1 MGRWSRSSPS
11 PPAGIEE
18 QSRIFENVVVE
29 VIEAQARAEDTQ
41 ARNEDSG
48 FEDVEITL
56 TPVELGKDHHEVTNK
71 EGKAIFWDVP
81 AGEYTVTAKKDGFKF
96 QQIAIPKEELRP
108 SRQVS
113 ENGHINMSN
122 INAVRKVRSNLH
134 LYCPILNLFYLFYLH
149 EGECQL
155 DAEDDGQGY
164 RDVTIFSK

>member
-11 PPAGIEE
+11 PPTGIEE
-18 QSRIFENVVVE
+18 QNSQRSFENVVVE

-41 ARNEDSG
+41 ARNEDSA

-81 AGEYTVTAKKDGFKF
+81 AGEYVVAAKKDGFKF

-108 SRQVS
+108 GRKVS
-113 ENGHINMSN
+113 ENGHINMTN

-134 LYCPILNLFYLFYLH
+134 LFCPNLNLFHLH

-164 RDVTIFSK
+164 RDVTNFSK